1 MIDVQLFIRKNTLVL
16 KGTVTTANTSPYT
29 TIEDSSQTYTT
40 NQFEGHFIKITSG
53 TGVGSI
59 SYIISN
65 TDKVL
70 TLETGI
76 LVEVGTTFNIYRAD
90 YQKLDLFKSEKIS
103 ITSQISS
110 ANDIGKVFTDFTQSF
125 TIPASVNN
133 NQILSHWYE
142 SSIDEGFDH
151 RVRYAGYIE
160 INSHRFK
167 DGNFQLEKAS
177 KKNGFIETY
186 TLTFY
191 GNLTQLKDIIQDD
204 KLKVLDFT
212 EYNHNWDYLNV
223 INRVTSATTTGD
235 IKYPLIGSTRKFY
248 YNDSTHHSQDITTN
262 AGAINWNEL
271 FPAIKI
277 SNIFLKIKEK
287 YGINFTGSFLNL
299 DQYTKLYLYLK
310 PSTELSF
317 DSEPVRVDYNQI
329 TNFGGQFPTL
339 NLATNVLTITSV
351 YSTSSSAVKRNNIFM
366 SITPFSGFTTIPYTI
381 RIFKN
386 NILYKTFSNL
396 VGGQEVEL
404 DNFLTSDYYGTTQTY
419 YAEVS
424 ATASFEFYG
433 TINNLVTYN
442 NGSSFQYSA
451 NRTTNQV
458 LTAILN
464 IGNYMPDITI
474 ANFLTGIIKAFN
486 LMIIPT
492 ANNVFELTPLESYYN
507 AGKITDITKYVY
519 ANEMEIEKPKLF
531 KALNFTYEKSSNIIN
546 NFFRGYYLN
555 EYGDLIYN
563 PVSSNESASFD
574 IKLPFE
580 NVLFE
585 RTAGSLFQTATIIDK
600 DLKPYIPKPMLI
612 YCNGLNTTALTG
624 NDRIVFHTPAGGADA
639 HYEVGYYNR
648 FSNEY
653 NSLPTDLSNSGL
665 MTMNFGSEQSSWYS
679 VLAPKGLY
687 YRHYKN
693 YVDNLY
699 NIKTRIIKVKALLPP
714 SLMTSRVLRGTKT
727 SGIYLND
734 RLIIRNKRYIINSF
748 TTDLTTGE
756 ANFELIT
763 DYRGAN
769 AVSSIGYR
777 FATYS
782 DLEFTN
788 EATEFKTMIYLNDY
802 DSFEIKGATNFLVY
816 TRPSTPEYNDFLLSV
831 TVPENKS
838 GSDRTDEI
846 GIEFTKDGVLEVT
859 EKIIIKQ
866 LV

>member
-16 KGTVTTANTSPYT
+16 NGTVTTANASPYT
-29 TIEDSSQTYTT
+29 LVEDSSASYTT
-40 NQFEGHFIKITSG
+40 NEFEGHFIKITFG
-53 TGVGSI
+53 TGAGSI
-59 SYIISN
+59 SYIASN
-65 TDKVL
+65 TNKVL
-70 TLETGI
+70 TLVTGI
-76 LVEVGTTFNIYRAD
+76 QVEVGTKFSIYRAD

-103 ITSQISS
+103 ITSQIASV
-110 ANDIGKVFTDFTQSF
+110 NDIGKVFTDFTQSF

-142 SSIDEGFDH
+142 SSVSEGFDH

-191 GNLTQLKDIIQDD
+191 GNLTQLKDILQDD
-204 KLKVLDFT
+204 KLKSLDFT
-212 EYNHNWDYLNV
+212 EYNHTWDYTNV

-235 IKYPLIGSTRKFY
+235 IKYPLIGSKRKFY
-248 YNDSTHHSQDITTN
+248 YNDASYPAEDITTN

-277 SNIFLKIKEK
+277 SNIFLKIKQK
-287 YGINFTGSFLNL
+287 YGIDFTGSFLTL

-310 PSTELSF
+310 PSTELNF
-317 DSEPVRVDYNQI
+317 DSQSVRVDYNQI
-329 TNFGGQFPTL
+329 TSGTFPKLNLTTDVLTLTFPT
-339 NLATNVLTITSV
+339 NTSV
-351 YSTSSSAVKRNNIFM
+351 KTTTINLKIE
-366 SITPFSGFTTIPYTI
+366 PFFGFTTIPYTI
-381 RIFKN
+381 RVFRN

-396 VGGQEVEL
+396 VGIQTVQM
-404 DNFLTSDYYGTTQTY
+404 DNLTSTDYFGTTQTY
-419 YAEVS
+419 YSEVS
-424 ATASFEFYG
+424 ASASFQFFG
-433 TINNLVTYN
+433 TISSLEVYN
-442 NGSSFQYSA
+442 NGTFTLFSA
-451 NRTTNQV
+451 NRTSNQV
-458 LTAILN
+458 LNAILN

-474 ANFLTGIIKAFN
+474 ADFLTGIIKAFN
-486 LMIIPT
+486 LMIVPT
-492 ANNVFELTPLESYYN
+492 TSNVFELTPLESYYN

-519 ANEMEIEKPKLF
+519 SNEMEIEKPKLF
-531 KALNFTYEKSSNIIN
+531 KAINFTYEKSPNIIN
-546 NFFRGYYLN
+546 NFYRGYYGT

-563 PVSSNESASFD
+563 PISSNESASYD

-585 RTAGSLFQTATIIDK
+585 RTTGTQFETATIVDK

-612 YCNGLNTTALTG
+612 YCNGLNTTALSG
-624 NDRIVFHTPAGGADA
+624 GDRIIFKTPAPAPDDF
-639 HYEVGYYNR
+639 YEVAYYNR
-648 FSNEY
+648 FSNEF
-653 NSLPTDLSNSGL
+653 NSLPTDLTNSGL
-665 MTMNFGSEQSSWYS
+665 MTMNFGSEQSPWYN

-687 YRHYKN
+687 FRHYKN
-693 YVDNLY
+693 YIDNLY
-699 NIKTRIIKVKALLPP
+699 NIKTRIIKVKALLPT
-714 SLMTSRVLRGTKT
+714 SLMTSRVLRGTKR

-769 AVSSIGYR
+769 ASLSIGYR

-788 EATEFKTMIYLNDY
+788 EATTFETTIYLNDY
-802 DSFEIKGATNFLVY
+802 DSFALKGATSFLVY
-816 TRPSTPEYNDFLLSV
+816 TISGSPEYNDLVLSV
-831 TVPENKS
+831 SVPANVT
-838 GSDRTDEI
+838 GSDRSDEI
-846 GIEFTKDGVLEVT
+846 GIEYTRDGVLEVT
-859 EKIIIKQ
+859 EKITIRQ
-866 LV
+866 LA